1 MTLGSPLLSAI
12 PGLRHAF
19 FTREGGVSGGIYASL
34 NGGIGSNDDPAHVA
48 ENRRRMANQIGVAP
62 EHLLSVHQT
71 HSPDVVVA
79 TGPWPGRVAAAR
91 RRHRDP
97 HRRACHRRHRGR
109 LRTDPAGRSEGAGD
123 WSGACGVERRADGH
137 PGIHRR
143 CDGKTRRR
151 TQRHRRRDRPPD
163 PPAQLR
169 GRPAN
174 SSSGSC
180 RPMRR
185 TRCFSFPPRARA
197 TRCSTLRVSSG
208 CGLKTPAS

>member
-19 FTREGGVSGGIYASL
+19 FTGDGGVSGGIYASL

-48 ENRRRMANQIGVAP
+48 ENRRRMAEQIGVAP
-62 EHLLSVHQT
+62 TFSQRVPNSFAGCRGGHR
-71 HSPDVVVA
+71 A
-79 TGPWPGRVAAAR
+79 MAWRVAAAR

-97 HRRACHRRHRGR
+97 HRGSRHRRQRRR
-109 LRTDPAGRSEGAGD
+109 LRTDPAGRSEGARD
-123 WSGACGVERRADGH
+123 RCGACGVEGRADGH
-137 PGIHRR
+137 PGIHHR

-151 TQRHRRRDRPPD
+151 TQRHGRRDRPLD

-169 GRPAN
+169 SSAAN

-185 TRCFSFPPRARA
+185 MRCFPSPPRAKA
-197 TRCSTLRVSSG
+197 TRCSILRVSSG
-208 CGLKTPAS
+208 CGSKTPAS